1 MDRKVDVIMQLTK
14 GFEQAACIMVLL
26 ATQNR
31 GIPLS
36 SHVIHTRVS
45 SSQTYLKK
53 IMRKLVVGGLITSAS
68 GNSGGFSLAREP
80 EDITLLQIVSAVEG
94 EIHTYPNNGLL
105 DLVFSD
111 FKPIATEGNS
121 AINAAFDAADQLW
134 RQALDKVTIYDLLC
148 QTLGTVDVP
157 KVDWNK
163 LQLSPSEQATAII
176 DKIRTN
182 LRSVR

>member
-14 GFEQAACIMVLL
+14 GFEQAACIMALL

-53 IMRKLVVGGLITSAS
+53 IMRKLVVGGLLTSAS

-105 DLVFSD
+105 DS
-111 FKPIATEGNS
+111 ATS
-121 AINAAFDAADQLW
+121 SRL
-134 RQALDKVTIYDLLC
+134 R
-148 QTLGTVDVP
+148 P
-157 KVDWNK
+157 K
-163 LQLSPSEQATAII
+163 ATAQSTRRLMRPISCG
-176 DKIRTN
+176 DKHLTK
-182 LRSVR
+182 

>member
-14 GFEQAACIMVLL
+14 GFEQAACIMALL

-68 GNSGGFSLAREP
+68 TAAASVWRENRK
-80 EDITLLQIVSAVEG
+80 TLRFCRSCQRLKGRFIPIRTTDCWILYSA
-94 EIHTYPNNGLL
+94 TSSRL
-105 DLVFSD
+105 
-111 FKPIATEGNS
+111 
-121 AINAAFDAADQLW
+121 
-134 RQALDKVTIYDLLC
+134 R
-148 QTLGTVDVP
+148 P
-157 KVDWNK
+157 K
-163 LQLSPSEQATAII
+163 ATAQSTRRLMRPISCG
-176 DKIRTN
+176 DKHLTK
-182 LRSVR
+182 

>member
-1 MDRKVDVIMQLTK
+1 M
-14 GFEQAACIMVLL
+14 ALL

-134 RQALDKVTIYDLLC
+134 RKSPDKVTIFCVRLSGRSTFQKLTGTSCSFRRPNRQRPLLIKF
-148 QTLGTVDVP
+148 GRISVP
-157 KVDWNK
+157 
-163 LQLSPSEQATAII
+163 
-176 DKIRTN
+176 
-182 LRSVR
+182 

>member
-1 MDRKVDVIMQLTK
+1 M
-14 GFEQAACIMVLL
+14 
-26 ATQNR
+26 
-31 GIPLS
+31 
-36 SHVIHTRVS
+36 
-45 SSQTYLKK
+45 
-53 IMRKLVVGGLITSAS
+53 
-68 GNSGGFSLAREP
+68 AREP

>member
-1 MDRKVDVIMQLTK
+1 MSRQRASWHFWQLKIGNTVVVTRHSHARQQ
-14 GFEQAACIMVLL
+14 FANVLE
-26 ATQNR
+26 
-31 GIPLS
+31 
-36 SHVIHTRVS
+36 
-45 SSQTYLKK
+45 K

-157 KVDWNK
+157 KLTGTSCSFRRPNRQRPLLIK
-163 LQLSPSEQATAII
+163 FGRI
-176 DKIRTN
+176 
-182 LRSVR
+182 SVP

>member
-1 MDRKVDVIMQLTK
+1 MCIPNAFNNGYILFQPIEIKCR
-14 GFEQAACIMVLL
+14 AAHHLPDQC
-26 ATQNR
+26 ARQDY
-31 GIPLS
+31 G
-36 SHVIHTRVS
+36 
-45 SSQTYLKK
+45 
-53 IMRKLVVGGLITSAS
+53 
-68 GNSGGFSLAREP
+68 GGFSLAREP

>member
-14 GFEQAACIMVLL
+14 GFEQAACIMALL

-31 GIPLS
+31 GIQLS

-111 FKPIATEGNS
+111 FKPIATEG
-121 AINAAFDAADQLW
+121 
-134 RQALDKVTIYDLLC
+134 
-148 QTLGTVDVP
+148 TVDVP

>member
-1 MDRKVDVIMQLTK
+1 M
-14 GFEQAACIMVLL
+14 
-26 ATQNR
+26 
-31 GIPLS
+31 
-36 SHVIHTRVS
+36 
-45 SSQTYLKK
+45 
-53 IMRKLVVGGLITSAS
+53 LVVACAVHDMRAS
-68 GNSGGFSLAREP
+68 VGRTRRAADGH
-80 EDITLLQIVSAVEG
+80 V
-94 EIHTYPNNGLL
+94 HTHFGAPMRPGH
-105 DLVFSD
+105 DLHCAS
-111 FKPIATEGNS
+111 
-121 AINAAFDAADQLW
+121 AAFDAADQLW